1 MLVSADAITKDRSPD
16 PRHTSRAPRAAPT
29 PCRSQGP
36 VDESVRDRDPEGRSG
51 AADCR
56 RMGRRGREAA
66 AGRLRRRDQR
76 RACKSRPPRAGP
88 GRLKV
93 LDASVAVDM
102 LGESAR
108 GSRAAAMV
116 ANERLIVPAHFDAE
130 VYAAFRRLFRRK
142 LVDRS
147 RLDFITSR
155 LIGLAAE
162 RVALPPLLPEV
173 HRLADR
179 FSAADAFYVVLARAR
194 RVELLTADA
203 ALARAASGLADVQL
217 VRAG

>member
-1 MLVSADAITKDRSPD
+1 MLA
-16 PRHTSRAPRAAPT
+16 
-29 PCRSQGP
+29 
-36 VDESVRDRDPEGRSG
+36 ESETGVV
-51 AADCR
+51 
-56 RMGRRGREAA
+56 AA
-66 AGRLRRRDQR
+66 A
-76 RACKSRPPRAGP
+76 AIA
-88 GRLKV
+88 
-93 LDASVAVDM
+93 
-102 LGESAR
+102 E
-108 GSRAAAMV
+108 
-116 ANERLIVPAHFDAE
+116 ERLIVPAHFDVE

-162 RVALPPLLPEV
+162 RVALPALLPEV

-179 FSAADAFYVVLARAR
+179 FSAADAFYIALARAR
-194 RVELLTADA
+194 RVELFTADV

>member
-1 MLVSADAITKDRSPD
+1 
-16 PRHTSRAPRAAPT
+16 
-29 PCRSQGP
+29 
-36 VDESVRDRDPEGRSG
+36 
-51 AADCR
+51 
-56 RMGRRGREAA
+56 
-66 AGRLRRRDQR
+66 
-76 RACKSRPPRAGP
+76 
-88 GRLKV
+88 
-93 LDASVAVDM
+93 M

-108 GSRAAAMV
+108 GSVAAAMI

-142 LVDRS
+142 LVARS

-179 FSAADAFYVVLARAR
+179 FSAADAFYVALARAR
-194 RVELLTADA
+194 GIELVTADA
-203 ALARAASGLADVQL
+203 ALAHAASGLADVQL
-217 VRAG
+217 VR

>member
-1 MLVSADAITKDRSPD
+1 MLAESAT
-16 PRHTSRAPRAAPT
+16 
-29 PCRSQGP
+29 
-36 VDESVRDRDPEGRSG
+36 G
-51 AADCR
+51 AL
-56 RMGRRGREAA
+56 AA
-66 AGRLRRRDQR
+66 A
-76 RACKSRPPRAGP
+76 AI
-88 GRLKV
+88 
-93 LDASVAVDM
+93 
-102 LGESAR
+102 
-108 GSRAAAMV
+108 
-116 ANERLIVPAHFDAE
+116 ANERLVVPAHFDAE
-130 VYAAFRRLFRRK
+130 VYGTFRRLFRRK

-179 FSAADAFYVVLARAR
+179 LSAADALYVALARAR

-203 ALARAASGLADVQL
+203 ALESAAGALADVQL